1 MMATNTPLTIAVI
14 GCGTLGTAIAKGIL
28 DPLDKQSIAVNWVIA
43 TVGTEASK
51 RRVEE
56 ELSDSSSTRLKVLLQ
71 NDNEAAMRDADVV
84 IIATKPVKRSE
95 VFAAQGVKE
104 ALRGKLVISIMAGI
118 TTKELARLAVGNE
131 ESSDDQTSFEAVR
144 VMPNMAAK
152 IREALSLCTADF
164 DTLTDGNKEIATWI
178 FNQVGQSRFIPE
190 SSFDISAVLVGCAG
204 SLLLLAVDGLLDAAV
219 AEGVKRPEAQDMVFT
234 SAIGMMKL
242 VPAGNHPS
250 VLREKIASPGGCSI
264 RALLELE
271 RLGVRSA
278 YTSAIMAAADR
289 SKEMSNS

>member
-1 MMATNTPLTIAVI
+1 MGNNTPLNIAVI

-28 DPLDKQSIAVNWVIA
+28 DPLDKQSIAINRVIA

-56 ELSDSSSTRLKVLLQ
+56 ELSDYSTRLEVLLQ
-71 NDNEAAMRDADVV
+71 KDNEAAMRDGDVV

-95 VFAAQGVKE
+95 IFAAQGAKE
-104 ALRGKLVISIMAGI
+104 ALQGKLVISIMAGI
-118 TTKELARLAVGNE
+118 STKELARLAVDE
-131 ESSDDQTSFEAVR
+131 KSSSDDQGPFQAVR

-164 DTLTDGNKEIATWI
+164 DTLTDANKDIATWI

-219 AEGVKRPEAQDMVFT
+219 AEGVKRSEAQDMAFT

-271 RLGVRSA
+271 RLGVRPA
-278 YTSAIMAAADR
+278 YTSAIMAAAAR

>member
-118 TTKELARLAVGNE
+118 TTKELARLAVGNG
-131 ESSDDQTSFEAVR
+131 ESTDDQTPFQAVR

-178 FNQVGQSRFIPE
+178 FNQFLSGVLGRFY
-190 SSFDISAVLVGCAG
+190 FW
-204 SLLLLAVDGLLDAAV
+204 
-219 AEGVKRPEAQDMVFT
+219 
-234 SAIGMMKL
+234 
-242 VPAGNHPS
+242 PS
-250 VLREKIASPGGCSI
+250 MAS
-264 RALLELE
+264 
-271 RLGVRSA
+271 
-278 YTSAIMAAADR
+278 
-289 SKEMSNS
+289 

>member
-1 MMATNTPLTIAVI
+1 MATNTPLTIAVI

-118 TTKELARLAVGNE
+118 TTKELARLAVGNG
-131 ESSDDQTSFEAVR
+131 ESSDDQTSFQAVR

-219 AEGVKRPEAQDMVFT
+219 AEGVKRPEAQDMAFT

-278 YTSAIMAAADR
+278 YTSAIMAATAR